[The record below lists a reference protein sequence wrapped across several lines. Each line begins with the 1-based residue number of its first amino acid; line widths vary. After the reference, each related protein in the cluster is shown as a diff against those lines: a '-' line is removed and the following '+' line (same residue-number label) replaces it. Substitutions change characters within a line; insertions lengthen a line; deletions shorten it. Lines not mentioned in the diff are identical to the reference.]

1 MVYGFVGVSMLRCGE
16 ENTHGA
22 GQVLFRALLAFALCV
37 AFSLASGAI
46 AYADDE
52 KPNEATPV
60 VDDEE
65 ADEEDDA
72 DDASVANASSDS
84 STADNVNED
93 GDSLPDYSKMTLKQ
107 LQAEVKKKT
116 DERDEIV
123 ALLEKYAEQMA
134 QVTAQLKE
142 ASAELDEGQ
151 KLAEH
156 SVRERYKVQRQYP
169 SLIEAVLCSQDWQS
183 FIAGIEY
190 IEAASKASVGE
201 VSDMREEVAKLERE
215 KTVLEEM
222 TAATEKKKARVEEE
236 LEAVAKARDEAQR
249 LSDLVT
255 NAKLTP
261 DGADW
266 KGTEKEFIEEWAPR
280 IDAYFEGTAMADTG
294 EYFAKAAWDN
304 YIDPRFSPAISNIES
319 SKGAICIRP
328 YNAWGWGAADPD
340 PAGLASEWSSWEE
353 AINAHVKGLAAGY
366 GYTISKKGA
375 KKYCPPNWQ
384 LWYATT
390 VDQMNSI

>member
-1 MVYGFVGVSMLRCGE
+1 MLRCCE
-16 ENTHGA
+16 ENIQRT
-22 GQVLFRALLAFALCV
+22 GQALFAALLVIAFCAGC
-37 AFSLASGAI
+37 SLAFGVA

-52 KPNEATPV
+52 KSSEATSAV
-60 VDDEE
+60 HDGEGADEAGDEE
-65 ADEEDDA
+65 ADEEDDEDETLVGSEA
-72 DDASVANASSDS
+72 AGSSDS
-84 STADNVNED
+84 NGTDED
-93 GDSLPDYSKMTLKQ
+93 GKSSPDYSKMTLKQ
-107 LQAEVKKKT
+107 LKTAVKEKT
-116 DERDEIV
+116 AERDEV
-123 ALLEKYAEQMA
+123 VGLLEKYAEQTA
-134 QVTAQLKE
+134 QVTTQLKE
-142 ASAELDEGQ
+142 TSAQLVEGVE
-151 KLAEH
+151 LAEH

-169 SLIEAVLCSQDWQS
+169 SLIDAVLCSEDWES

-201 VSDMREEVAKLERE
+201 VTSLREEVAKLERE
-215 KTVLEEM
+215 KAMLEEM
-222 TAATEKKKARVEEE
+222 TAAAEKKKARVEEE
-236 LEAVAKARDEAQR
+236 LEAATKARDEAQR

-266 KGTEKEFIEEWAPR
+266 KGTEEEFIEEWAPR
-280 IDAYFEGTAMADTG
+280 IDAYFEGTPMADTG

-319 SKGAICIRP
+319 SKGAYCIQP
-328 YNAWGWGAADPD
+328 HNAWGWGAADPN
-340 PAGLASEWSSWEE
+340 PAGLASAWSSWEE